1 MYGFST
7 TLNGPFDQ
15 AVARVTE
22 ALKVEG
28 FGVLSDIDVQATLK
42 AKLGVE
48 KRPYRILGACN
59 PPLAN
64 MALDADPD
72 IGLLLPCNVVV
83 REEADG
89 TITVSF
95 MDPEAVLRLVDKPGV
110 ADLATQVRARLNRVR
125 DAISAAD
132 AASGPVL
139 GPLAERGHMQRH
151 PKGAA
156 RTRQSGKHS
165 LGDFGRVRRFTDRLC
180 EPLETEDQRLQTVVE
195 TSPPRWHLAHVSWF
209 LDTLL
214 PCGRVHPHREL
225 LQVRPSRLRRFGRG
239 CRIGHGTGVD
249 RSRVP
254 VQRPLPAGGLGAR
267 GLTAPAV
274 AFGSCYSR
282 RQASLSI
289 GHPAHRVRP
298 YWPKGSVTV
307 GPGSPN
313 TSHSGTSTSA
323 SVANVRTSSQAKTV
337 PLSKPSAPNRKRM
350 A

>member
-1 MYGFST
+1 
-7 TLNGPFDQ
+7 
-15 AVARVTE
+15 
-22 ALKVEG
+22 
-28 FGVLSDIDVQATLK
+28 
-42 AKLGVE
+42 
-48 KRPYRILGACN
+48 
-59 PPLAN
+59 
-64 MALDADPD
+64 
-72 IGLLLPCNVVV
+72 
-83 REEADG
+83 
-89 TITVSF
+89 
-95 MDPEAVLRLVDKPGV
+95 
-110 ADLATQVRARLNRVR
+110 
-125 DAISAAD
+125 
-132 AASGPVL
+132 
-139 GPLAERGHMQRH
+139 MQRH
-151 PKGAA
+151 PQASGTDAA
-156 RTRQSGKHS
+156 DRDAF
-165 LGDFGRVRRFTDRLC
+165 LGDFGRVRRFTERLC
-180 EPLETEDQRLQTVVE
+180 EPLETEDYLLQTVVE
-195 TSPPRWHLAHVSWF
+195 TSPPRWHLAQMSWF
-209 LDTLL
+209 FETFLS
-214 PCGRVHPHREL
+214 CGRVHPHREL
-225 LQVRPSRLRRFGRG
+225 LQGWPSRLRRFGRG

-254 VQRPLPAGGLGAR
+254 VQRPLPADGLGAR